1 MNILVYSAAGNIG
14 TRILQEALTRGHK
27 VTAAVRH
34 PEKITLKHPNLTV
47 QRGDILDERSI
58 AALSKGHDAVISAYG
73 PAHDDPNGPATY
85 TKAAQALING
95 LKKAGVKR
103 LVTIGGAGS
112 LYVAPGTQLV
122 DTPEFPSA
130 WRPGALGLRD
140 ALEVF
145 KKEKELEW
153 TFFSPAV
160 MIEPGKRTG
169 KYRLGKDE
177 PVYDSKGES
186 KISTE
191 DYAAAMLDEV
201 EKPRHI
207 RQRFTVGY

>member
-1 MNILVYSAAGNIG
+1 MHILLFSASGNIG
-14 TRILQEALTRGHK
+14 SRILSEALNRGHK

-34 PEKITLKHPNLTV
+34 PEKLILTHKNLTV
-47 QRGDILDERSI
+47 RKGDILDEKSV
-58 AALSKGHDAVISAYG
+58 AALAKGHDVVVSAYG

-85 TKAAQALING
+85 TKAANALING

-103 LVTIGGAGS
+103 LLAVGGAGS

-122 DTPEFPSA
+122 DTPDFPTA
-130 WRPGALGLRD
+130 WRAGASGLRD

-145 KKEKELEW
+145 KKETELEW
-153 TFFSPAV
+153 TFFSPAI
-160 MIEPGKRTG
+160 MIQPGTRTG

-186 KISTE
+186 NISIE
-191 DYAAAMLDEV
+191 DYAAAMLDEI